1 MACCGGINE
10 KGKDLNA
17 IKYPELS
24 LKIDNDKFKFDSK
37 EGQFILEESTVHEE
51 TEKEKSLKNEINRLN
66 EEYEN
71 GENQLSDLN
80 KKIKEIE
87 GKIAAMEKV
96 LNVDISEKNYLQYLE
111 KKINNNVGFSE
122 N

>member
-1 MACCGGINE
+1 MKYSFNE
-10 KGKDLNA
+10 
-17 IKYPELS
+17 IK
-24 LKIDNDKFKFDSK
+24 DNDDNHNENIWK
-37 EGQFILEESTVHEE
+37 
-51 TEKEKSLKNEINRLN
+51 LKKIMKLMK
-66 EEYEN
+66 
-71 GENQLSDLN
+71 

>member
-10 KGKDLNA
+10 KGEDLNGKA
-17 IKYPELS
+17 YPELS
-24 LKIDNDKFKFDSK
+24 LKIDNNKFKFASK
-37 EGQFILEESTVHEE
+37 EGQFILEENTEHEE
-51 TEKEKSLKNEINRLN
+51 TEKEKSLMNEINNLKK
-66 EEYEN
+66 EYEN
-71 GENQLSDLN
+71 GENQLNDIN

-111 KKINNNVGFSE
+111 KKIKNDRVSE

>member
-10 KGKDLNA
+10 KGEDLNA

-71 GENQLSDLN
+71 GENQLNDLN
-80 KKIKEIE
+80 KKIKEID

>member
-10 KGKDLNA
+10 KGEDLNA

-37 EGQFILEESTVHEE
+37 EGQFILEENTVHEE

-80 KKIKEIE
+80 NKIKEIE

-96 LNVDISEKNYLQYLE
+96 LNVDISEKNYLQYL
-111 KKINNNVGFSE
+111 
-122 N
+122 